1 MIISYLHF
9 DKNRLFF
16 TIQGH
21 FLPKNL
27 NIHVK
32 EKCCTA

>member
-1 MIISYLHF
+1 MIINYLHF

-21 FLPKNL
+21 FGPKNR
-27 NIHVK
+27 NIYV
-32 EKCCTA
+32 